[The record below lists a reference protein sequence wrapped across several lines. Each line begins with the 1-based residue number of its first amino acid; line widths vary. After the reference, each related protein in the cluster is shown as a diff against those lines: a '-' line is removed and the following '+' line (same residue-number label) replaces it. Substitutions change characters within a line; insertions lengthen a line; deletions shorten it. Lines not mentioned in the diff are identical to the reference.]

1 MPGCGP
7 GFCMGGEN
15 LNEHLLKRNEEIYR
29 KLNIPAWHA
38 ASITGAGVNVAV
50 IGYGGCLASKKP
62 YLTNV
67 NDCGNGSYHDGDEII
82 HAVAPGAKIFGI
94 NIFKGGWSF
103 DEALR
108 WCLEH
113 DIDVICTSIRLST
126 WGYEREELSRQLY
139 EKGCIMIDSADN
151 EGKEDS
157 IGYPAKSPYWFAV
170 GAYDELNKGKA
181 GYSSWGKGLDC
192 LMYTDLAVEAKEGY
206 YVPISHTSGAT
217 QLVAGMAALLK
228 EHLRITPEGF
238 REFIRQHSIDIGE
251 EGWDPKTGFGLFV
264 LPKEIPKKEGTTVKV
279 CIDPGHGQ
287 HDPGAVGPGGT
298 KEKDVALSVALKVGE
313 WLKKHGIDVVFT
325 RTNDNP
331 GFPTDEKQN
340 LAKRVSIANTAKADI
355 FVSVHCNSA
364 GNKQAR
370 GLETYCYALGG
381 NGEKLA
387 RAIQEEVRKA
397 TGFIDRG
404 VKTANFY
411 VLRYTQMPAVLVEL
425 GFISNPDEEKILA
438 STDFQAKAAEA
449 IAKGICR
456 YFGIQWK
463 VEEVPKCKTDYAGH
477 WAEAAIEK
485 VKAAGLM
492 SGYPDGKFKPDQ
504 PVTRA
509 ELAAVLARILDKW
522 GVKA

>member
-1 MPGCGP
+1 MPGSSP

-38 ASITGAGVNVAV
+38 AGITGAGVNVAV

-67 NDCGNGSYHDGDEII
+67 NDCGTGSYHDGDEII

-126 WGYEREELSRQLY
+126 WDYEREELSRQLY

-181 GYSSWGKGLDC
+181 GYSSWGKELDC

-217 QLVAGMAALLK
+217 QLVAGMVALLK

-238 REFIRQHSIDIGE
+238 REFIRQHSIDIE
-251 EGWDPKTGFGLFV
+251 QEGWDPKTGFGLFV
-264 LPKEIPKKEGTTVKV
+264 LPAEIPKKEGEQEMNKPQYIIIHHSATKLGDAETFRRYHVQVNGWKDIGYHYV
-279 CIDPGHGQ
+279 INNGTYKPDGFIEKGRDEKEVGAH
-287 HDPGAVGPGGT
+287 AVGY
-298 KEKDVALSVALKVGE
+298 
-313 WLKKHGIDVVFT
+313 
-325 RTNDNP
+325 ND
-331 GFPTDEKQN
+331 K
-340 LAKRVSIANTAKADI
+340 SI
-355 FVSVHCNSA
+355 
-364 GNKQAR
+364 
-370 GLETYCYALGG
+370 
-381 NGEKLA
+381 
-387 RAIQEEVRKA
+387 
-397 TGFIDRG
+397 
-404 VKTANFY
+404 
-411 VLRYTQMPAVLVEL
+411 
-425 GFISNPDEEKILA
+425 
-438 STDFQAKAAEA
+438 
-449 IAKGICR
+449 GICLVGNFDEDKPTQKQMQALTQLCKDIMQR
-456 YFGIQWK
+456 YNIPAKNVLGHRETGAKKTCPGKNFCMDSLRKMLEVG
-463 VEEVPKCKTDYAGH
+463 EVPKCKTDYAGH

-492 SGYPDGKFKPDQ
+492 SGYPDGKFRPDQ

-509 ELAAVLARILDKW
+509 ELAAVLVRLIDKLE
-522 GVKA
+522 VKK